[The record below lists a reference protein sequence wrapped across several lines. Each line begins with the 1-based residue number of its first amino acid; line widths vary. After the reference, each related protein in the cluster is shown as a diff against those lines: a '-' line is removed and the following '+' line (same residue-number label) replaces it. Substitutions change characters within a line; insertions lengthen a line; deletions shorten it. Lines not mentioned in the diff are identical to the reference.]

1 MNTSNRSISY
11 YWTNAYSASS
21 YCSVVHLSSSFV
33 GPEFVFDTSIS
44 HESIEISEDAKSM
57 KAKPL
62 KRSHVGSSNPT
73 ESGRLLNYR
82 GTMANVP
89 LYKPGLF
96 YFELAVQYRV
106 TRLIRQGSL
115 FEVALARLGV
125 VDKHQAVDCFPY
137 AWAVSAR
144 GCHVCGKVCLQTWH
158 NGQLLTHNALSPRTP
173 SPPGT
178 SVRLRYGFLLDTV
191 KRHWIIVDAK
201 SNKIIFHFKNLV
213 VSELSEPL
221 WPLFG
226 IQNSEHIS
234 VVFQLIT
241 GNDVNSIPE
250 AATDALTI

>member
-21 YCSVVHLSSSFV
+21 YCTVVHLSSSFV

-144 GCHVCGKVCLQTWH
+144 GCHVCGKV
-158 NGQLLTHNALSPRTP
+158 
-173 SPPGT
+173 
-178 SVRLRYGFLLDTV
+178 
-191 KRHWIIVDAK
+191 
-201 SNKIIFHFKNLV
+201 
-213 VSELSEPL
+213 
-221 WPLFG
+221 
-226 IQNSEHIS
+226 
-234 VVFQLIT
+234 
-241 GNDVNSIPE
+241 
-250 AATDALTI
+250 